1 MEPSKANTGGDSKKF
16 SFPVYNSWDLAI
28 LPSVFRI
35 IFFPQNGKDN
45 KSSHPLL
52 LELPYLKIKPKTQT
66 QQAKKWYPITSATY
80 LPGPYTYMGL
90 SPPPPPTLRRLH
102 VSRGKQT
109 WIGTTNAGLFM
120 NFLLLHVAFVIY
132 WNIFKFKH
140 IKWFISFLVTCH
152 GKFHVF
158 HKSDSRWSRD

>member
-66 QQAKKWYPITSATY
+66 QQAKNDTLSPAVLTY
-80 LPGPYTYMGL
+80 LAHTLTWDY
-90 SPPPPPTLRRLH
+90 PPPPPTLRRLH

-120 NFLLLHVAFVIY
+120 NFLLLNVAFVIY
-132 WNIFKFKH
+132 LNIFKFKH

-158 HKSDSRWSRD
+158 HKSDSRLSRD